1 MTATNHAGTPLSR
14 YGRNVA
20 IVAAPV
26 TPARTA
32 RTVRRTATVTA
43 TPAAPA
49 TPVVPAPTVRTMIV
63 CVPDE
68 LPGEVFDRRLLDRHF
83 GVQGSIA
90 VRFWAKPCNPIRR
103 RHLVDA
109 RKGKPT
115 ACAGG
120 PLRLLDIAALRQSY
134 AMAAAFRYQTWT
146 TVTRGTRDARP
157 WVSFLARHLGEPDYP
172 FAQAEA
178 DFGNQPRVLAVRSHN
193 AVTYGRAQ
201 LDEQDLEM
209 FQAGPTAY
217 QNYQYL
223 TAAVADALLTP
234 DGERM
239 CAVSDRFADRLTYLQ
254 KTNRHLDNAE
264 DDTRVVAVLLTN

>member
-1 MTATNHAGTPLSR
+1 MPPVGRWPLRAFARPHPRRSTMPATNHAGTPLSR
-14 YGRNVA
+14 FGRNVP

-26 TPARTA
+26 TSARTA

-49 TPVVPAPTVRTMIV
+49 TPVVPAPMVRTLIV

-68 LPGEVFDRRLLDRHF
+68 LPGEGFDRRLLDRHF
-83 GVQGSIA
+83 GVQGSTV
-90 VRFWAKPCNPIRR
+90 VRFWAKRCNPLRR
-103 RHLVDA
+103 RRLVDA

-120 PLRLLDIAALRQSY
+120 PLPLLDIPALRQAY
-134 AMAAAFRYQTWT
+134 ALAAALRYQTWT

-172 FAQAEA
+172 IAQAEA

-193 AVTYGRAQ
+193 
-201 LDEQDLEM
+201 
-209 FQAGPTAY
+209 P
-217 QNYQYL
+217 
-223 TAAVADALLTP
+223 
-234 DGERM
+234 
-239 CAVSDRFADRLTYLQ
+239 
-254 KTNRHLDNAE
+254 
-264 DDTRVVAVLLTN
+264 